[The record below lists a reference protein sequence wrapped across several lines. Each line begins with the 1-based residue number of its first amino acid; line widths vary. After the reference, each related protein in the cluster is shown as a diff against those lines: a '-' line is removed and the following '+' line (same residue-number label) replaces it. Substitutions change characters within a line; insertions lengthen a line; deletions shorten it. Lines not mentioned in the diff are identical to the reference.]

1 MDPLMG
7 QMNLSGPGSGLYL
20 LYSHSLIMSQV
31 FSSHME
37 SSLTNGFRADLN
49 RHYPCSY
56 GGTIPA
62 SISNQ
67 HCYNSVGRKK
77 SNVQLNDQVMPKPTD
92 INIAEKMIKAAIP
105 KEHPYSSHISHFA
118 MFPSFRSP
126 DDPDTGVRAASQSFL
141 NLSIPNSAPDITLL
155 RKTKGGPYR
164 HEILETPLKTRKKAL
179 MWTGEHGFFDH
190 AKPAKGESQVFYPTP
205 PKMVLPNPKLRDW
218 DLTLSERTS
227 NILKNL
233 EKSLWVTSYQM
244 HYTGLGPA
252 NPLRT
257 DDFKEKMTNFTGI
270 HSHTSLLQERSHPV
284 FIPSKPRQGYRK
296 RLGSNVRRSSCSPTA
311 AELQNTSPALNQST
325 ASSAINQPQEITA
338 TRNEAPVLNQMG
350 HTQSECSTNSTKAEH
365 TEQSQEVLR
374 KQQTQCK
381 YSVHKGR
388 KRENHKVQFDD
399 SVMRG
404 SSSQSS
410 QEPHAAQITNT
421 ERPWDPSN
429 CPHSQG
435 EIEANGEKSLS
446 VKDVPSSKQLFKVGR
461 NIPSC
466 SSWLFEDKDQTSNES
481 HTKWLPGAEGR
492 EQPRGTSNPC
502 ITPRPPIPSG
512 SGPVDRL
519 WTGVKEGAALT
530 FLDLQNSFSKSEAHR
545 NFNNSITHATVNLQ
559 DNIVSGRK
567 HDFFGINC
575 HYIHG

>member
-1 MDPLMG
+1 MPL
-7 QMNLSGPGSGLYL
+7 
-20 LYSHSLIMSQV
+20 
-31 FSSHME
+31 F
-37 SSLTNGFRADLN
+37 
-49 RHYPCSY
+49 PC
-56 GGTIPA
+56 
-62 SISNQ
+62 
-67 HCYNSVGRKK
+67 
-77 SNVQLNDQVMPKPTD
+77 L
-92 INIAEKMIKAAIP
+92 
-105 KEHPYSSHISHFA
+105 
-118 MFPSFRSP
+118 
-126 DDPDTGVRAASQSFL
+126 
-141 NLSIPNSAPDITLL
+141 
-155 RKTKGGPYR
+155 GGPYR
-164 HEILETPLKTRKKAL
+164 HEILEAPLKTRKKAL
-179 MWTGEHGFFDH
+179 MWTGEHVFIEVNQ
-190 AKPAKGESQVFYPTP
+190 KSQVFYPTP

-244 HYTGLGPA
+244 HYTG
-252 NPLRT
+252 
-257 DDFKEKMTNFTGI
+257 KKSK
-270 HSHTSLLQERSHPV
+270 HSKKSQSHPV

-350 HTQSECSTNSTKAEH
+350 HTQSECSTNSTKA
-365 TEQSQEVLR
+365 
-374 KQQTQCK
+374 
-381 YSVHKGR
+381 
-388 KRENHKVQFDD
+388 D
-399 SVMRG
+399 
-404 SSSQSS
+404 
-410 QEPHAAQITNT
+410 
-421 ERPWDPSN
+421 
-429 CPHSQG
+429 
-435 EIEANGEKSLS
+435 
-446 VKDVPSSKQLFKVGR
+446 
-461 NIPSC
+461 
-466 SSWLFEDKDQTSNES
+466 SWLFEDKDQTSNDS

-492 EQPRGTSNPC
+492 EQPRGTSNAC